1 VETAT
6 ANLQTQSNKQRKRH
20 RARTK
25 ANQTKIQTKHTDN
38 SVPLSPNIVWALVPA
53 VASALKNAVP
63 TVKPIKKPRLLRQ
76 LKTLNQITSYEGL
89 KLFKLK
95 NPFHFNLSLSTLQ
108 RCCFSNWLLL
118 S

>member
-1 VETAT
+1 M
-6 ANLQTQSNKQRKRH
+6 QKYKP
-20 RARTK
+20 
-25 ANQTKIQTKHTDN
+25 KIRGHQISISEKM
-38 SVPLSPNIVWALVPA
+38 LSYVDSSFSPDVVWALVPA
-53 VASALKNAVP
+53 VASTLKNAVP
-63 TVKPIKKPRLLRQ
+63 TLKPIKKPRLLCQ